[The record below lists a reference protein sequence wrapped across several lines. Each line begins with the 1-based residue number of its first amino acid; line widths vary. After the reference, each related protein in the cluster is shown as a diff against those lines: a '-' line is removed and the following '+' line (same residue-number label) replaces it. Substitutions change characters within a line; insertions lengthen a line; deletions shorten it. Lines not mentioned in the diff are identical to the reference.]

1 MAYAKHLVAFA
12 AGMMFALGLGISR
25 LLLPTTIRGFL
36 DVTGKWDPTVAIVMG
51 AGCATYFCF
60 DLLAR
65 RRSRPLIAEKF
76 TLPKQLPIDGRL
88 IAGATLFGIGW
99 GAAGACPGPAITGAL
114 WNHSMLAFA
123 VACFTGVAIF
133 ELGRSRLA
141 PSPSPSAG
149 LVTPDSATRTSPA
162 EAVR

>member
-1 MAYAKHLVAFA
+1 MAYAKHLVAFS

-88 IAGATLFGIGW
+88 ILGATLFGIGW
-99 GAAGACPGPAITGAL
+99 GTAGACPGPAITGAL

-141 PSPSPSAG
+141 PSAPQ
-149 LVTPDSATRTSPA
+149 TPAQVAPGA
-162 EAVR
+162 AA

>member
-1 MAYAKHLVAFA
+1 MAYAKHLVAFS

-51 AGCATYFCF
+51 VGCATYFCF
-60 DLLAR
+60 DLLAK
-65 RRSRPLIAEKF
+65 RRSRPLVAEKF
-76 TLPKQLPIDGRL
+76 TLPKQLPIDSRL

-123 VACFTGVAIF
+123 LACFAGVAIF
-133 ELGRSRLA
+133 ELGKLRLA
-141 PSPSPSAG
+141 PAPSPSAG
-149 LVTPDSATRTSPA
+149 QVTPKSSPSTA
-162 EAVR
+162 EMA

>member
-1 MAYAKHLVAFA
+1 MAYAKHLVAFV
-12 AGMMFALGLGISR
+12 AGMMFAVGLGISR

-88 IAGATLFGIGW
+88 LAGATLFGIGW
-99 GAAGACPGPAITGAL
+99 GAAGACPGPAITGML
-114 WNHSMLAFA
+114 WNRSMLAFA
-123 VACFTGVAIF
+123 IACFAGVAIF
-133 ELGRSRLA
+133 ELGKSWLA
-141 PSPSPSAG
+141 PSPTPSAAQ
-149 LVTPDSATRTSPA
+149 VTPDSAAQSSAA
-162 EAVR
+162 EMVR

>member
-36 DVTGKWDPTVAIVMG
+36 NVAGKWDPTVAIVMG
-51 AGCATYFCF
+51 AGCLTYFCF
-60 DLLAR
+60 DLLAK

-76 TLPKQLPIDGRL
+76 TLPKQLPIDARL
-88 IAGATLFGIGW
+88 IGGATLFGIGW

-123 VACFTGVAIF
+123 LACFAGVAIF
-133 ELGRSRLA
+133 ELGKSWFA
-141 PSPSPSAG
+141 PSPTPPAGQVSPDTAQISA
-149 LVTPDSATRTSPA
+149 
-162 EAVR
+162 